1 MPRMPSERPER
12 LLDDLVSIRD
22 LLRAPAP
29 GAPSPFD
36 EIPLLSD
43 VVPVESTPQPAP
55 SVTSAANTGE
65 DTSLVAADQAN
76 LVIQQLVDE
85 YMPLL
90 EAELRRRLEA
100 HLLSPE
106 HPVPRR

>member
-1 MPRMPSERPER
+1 MTRTPSERPER
-12 LLDDLVSIRD
+12 LLDDLASIRD
-22 LLRAPAP
+22 LLSAPAP
-29 GAPSPFD
+29 GAPAPFD
-36 EIPLLSD
+36 DIPLLSD
-43 VVPVESTPQPAP
+43 IVPVAPPHQPALP
-55 SVTSAANTGE
+55 VTPAIEESPHR
-65 DTSLVAADQAN
+65 VAPDQVN

-106 HPVPRR
+106 RTASRR